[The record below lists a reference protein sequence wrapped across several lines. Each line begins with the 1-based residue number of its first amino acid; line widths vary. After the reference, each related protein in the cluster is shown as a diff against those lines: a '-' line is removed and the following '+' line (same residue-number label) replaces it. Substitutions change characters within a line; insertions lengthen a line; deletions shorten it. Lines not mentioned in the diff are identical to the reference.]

1 MSPTVSPAAAA
12 LAEDLALVLLDG
24 DHEPARTE
32 RVDTALADAIDA
44 LASLAPEDDGSA
56 LAAVAALA
64 VQLLVELRH
73 GRHDRTTCRVAAPL
87 VLERLARC
95 AGTGADVAPALVV
108 LAALAVVPE
117 PHGRPSR
124 ALDPTPEASQPL
136 EVALAATIGGTA
148 ERGALLDALACSTV
162 HVLVLHAA
170 LEGDRLALRL
180 VPMVLREGVVAC
192 AFTSPARYEEVVAE
206 AGGQVAPMLAVTGA
220 ELVDLWPVGH
230 GLVLNP
236 GSVLGAVLSE
246 REVRALPTRLR

>member
-1 MSPTVSPAAAA
+1 MSPTVTSAAAA
-12 LAEDLALVLLDG
+12 LAEDLTLVLLDG
-24 DHEPARTE
+24 DPDPARTE
-32 RVDTALADAIDA
+32 RVDSVLAAAIEA

-95 AGTGADVAPALVV
+95 AGTGDDVAPALVV
-108 LAALAVVPE
+108 LAALTVVPE
-117 PHGRPSR
+117 PDGRSST
-124 ALDPTPEASQPL
+124 ALDPTPDGSEQL
-136 EVALAATIGGTA
+136 EVSLAASIAGTA
-148 ERGALLDALACSTV
+148 ERGALLDVLARSTV
-162 HVLVLHAA
+162 HVPVLHAA
-170 LEGDRLALRL
+170 VEGDRLALRL

-192 AFTSPARYEEVVAE
+192 AFTGPARYEEVVAA

-236 GSVLGAVLSE
+236 ASVLGAVLSE